1 MQGSLKDT
9 PTDSQYTNYVFFDES
24 DAMNFV
30 KKQGRKVNRFDG
42 SRTSNVEFLV
52 RKPKVFVYNFED
64 FLELWEE
71 QSLTNSKN
79 ESDKT
84 TFDVKNTFFIPSKKL
99 NQEVTNDP
107 SWQVIKGYNVNTTG
121 NMEYITD
128 DENSLETFTQTVNLR
143 FRLFKRYLGFLFS
156 VGYT

>member
-1 MQGSLKDT
+1 MQIACANGNS
-9 PTDSQYTNYVFFDES
+9 S
-24 DAMNFV
+24 
-30 KKQGRKVNRFDG
+30 KQHQNGRKIYTQN
-42 SRTSNVEFLV
+42 
-52 RKPKVFVYNFED
+52 
-64 FLELWEE
+64 EE

>member
-1 MQGSLKDT
+1 MKLILNEDLPMTQERS
-9 PTDSQYTNYVFFDES
+9 
-24 DAMNFV
+24 
-30 KKQGRKVNRFDG
+30 
-42 SRTSNVEFLV
+42 
-52 RKPKVFVYNFED
+52 NFED

-71 QSLTNSKN
+71 QLLTNSKN